1 ATARRAASPP
11 RGPRSRPKA
20 KTHFSTAGNRPPTG
34 NGMAGLSDTPPRG
47 ARSRPKAKSILLST
61 EIARLLAT
69 EWPASRTR
77 RLAALV
83 RGRRPK
89 AFFSQHESPA
99 YWRRH
104 GPPLEHAV
112 SRPSFAAGG
121 QNACPYQQ
129 ISPAYWRRNGTP

>member
-47 ARSRPKAKSILLST
+47 ARSRPKAKSILLSAG
-61 EIARLLAT
+61 IARLLAT

-89 AFFSQHESPA
+89 AFFSRQELAA
-99 YWRRH
+99 YWR
-104 GPPLEHAV
+104 GNGLPLGYAG
-112 SRPSFAAGG
+112 SRPPRRAGG
-121 QNACPYQQ
+121 VTGSLPVRVVCG
-129 ISPAYWRRNGTP
+129 R